1 MSALPDAAARER
13 IRRDHDTT
21 LIVEAAAGTGKTTSV
36 VGRVVEMVAAGAA
49 RIGQIAAITFT
60 EKAAGELR
68 LKIRQG
74 LESRI
79 EDAAEGPE
87 GAAAGPRLEAALSQI
102 EEASIGTIH
111 AFCATIL
118 RERPIEAGV
127 DPDFRIL
134 TDAEQRAFYD
144 RVFRRFVDRQLE
156 GPGPGIARLLRRSR
170 NPMVS
175 PLDVL
180 HQAGL
185 RLLDYRSLAAPWKRS
200 AWDAEAAV
208 EELVGQPGGPDGES
222 VPSLFMIGDLYR
234 SLPKDPPGARPNWL
248 IRSLAAAADL
258 AREVRVREEGS
269 GRDLDWLE
277 QALAELRVPAY
288 GGRTPSGFPHTRKWR
303 DAFRTR
309 LAAFQ
314 RQSNADLAA
323 LLREDLRGLVDD
335 YENAKAKAGLLDFDD
350 LLLRT
355 RSLLRDHAEVRR
367 ELADRFRHLV
377 VDEYQDTDPLQT
389 EIVLLLTAEEP
400 PNADWRE
407 AVPRPGRL
415 CLVGDPKQSI
425 YRFRRADVAHYLRV
439 KQRLLANGA
448 AELRLT
454 TNFRS
459 VPGICDFVNRTLKPV
474 FEAAPGLGGLAR
486 QVDYVPL
493 HPFREAKAGPALAA
507 IPLAHAPYLRH
518 LEEQEP
524 RAVAGFV
531 GGLLDSGFEVSPAD
545 GGSPRAVQASD
556 VCLLFRRFRNYGRL
570 VPQPYADALQDLGI
584 PHSLAA
590 VQTYIGSA
598 ELSFLRAALTAVEFP
613 EDELSVYATLRGPL
627 FAIPDQDLF
636 LFRERHPDIRL
647 RPARARL
654 LELDD
659 DDDAGRVD
667 RTVRDGLAFLYDL
680 HRRRTHQPIAVTL
693 QQLLGRHRAETG
705 FAFWNSPDQ
714 VLSNLR
720 RLAEAARAFEARGG
734 LSFRGFVEQLATE
747 AENPDAGSA
756 HAIDEDVS
764 GVRIMT
770 THTAKGLE
778 FPVVV
783 LCDGAVQRRGRASR
797 IVNAEKKLYACD
809 LGAGIVPWDL
819 VEGTPAEEAEDLAEL
834 DRLLY
839 VAMTRA
845 RDLLAAPVAEGDF
858 PEESLLAPVAAGLG
872 PLLGRG
878 IPPRTRESGP
888 PGAPGR
894 RPGAGALW
902 DLLGAEAA
910 GGASAG
916 GQAAEAAFLA
926 RRQQAIDAGRVPTRR
941 AMPVTAVAALE
952 TAGDP
957 VDARKVDVERLDV
970 EGPPRDSERPA
981 GAAFGE
987 LVHRVLEEIPLDAER
1002 TEIEAEAARAVRE
1015 LELRGELGPAAA
1027 KVVAEALGHPLL
1039 ADARRAAEHGNT
1051 VVAEALGHPL
1061 LADAARVTGS
1071 YRSSTSSPPRRMA
1084 VGARPRVT
1092 DSRPRRRWRRRPSR
1106 TAATSPFRPGP
1117 ARPWWRES
1125 PISSS
1130 SRTPGAPGRS
1140 STSRRIPGR
1149 PRTPGSRPA
1158 RPATAGRSAS
1168 TSGRSNAPPANPP
1181 GASCSTCSGTSGER
1195 RSSDRHPLR
1204 RAQRNR
1210 VPPIRPEGAAGL
1222 ERRLQPAQPAKAEGG
1237 RRDGPHS
1244 PGWHGCARH
1253 LRQGS
1258 DEPPRARGGP
1268 VSDVA
1273 RQVQPAGE

>member
-1 MSALPDAAARER
+1 MSALPDAAARDR

-36 VGRVVEMVAAGAA
+36 VDRVVEMVAAGTAG
-49 RIGQIAAITFT
+49 IGQIAAITFT

-68 LKIRQG
+68 LRIRQG

-79 EDAAEGPE
+79 ESAAAGPE
-87 GAAAGPRLEAALSQI
+87 GVTAGPRLEAALSQI

-127 DPDFRIL
+127 DPDFQIL
-134 TDAEQRAFYD
+134 TDAEQRSFFD

-156 GPGPGIARLLRRSR
+156 DPGPGIGRLLRRSR

-185 RLLDYRSLAAPWKRS
+185 RLLDYRSLDAPWKRR
-200 AWDAEAAV
+200 AWDAETAIV
-208 EELVGQPGGPDGES
+208 ELVERPGGEQAAP
-222 VPSLFMIGDLYR
+222 VPSLFMLEELYR
-234 SLPKDPPGARPNWL
+234 SLPKDPPGTKPNWL

-258 AREVRVREEGS
+258 AREVRAREAGS

-335 YENAKAKAGLLDFDD
+335 YEGAKAKAGRLDFDD

-355 RSLLRDHAEVRR
+355 RSLLRDHPEVRR
-367 ELADRFRHLV
+367 ELAGRFRHLV
-377 VDEYQDTDPLQT
+377 VDEYQDTDPMQT

-400 PNADWRE
+400 ADGDWDE
-407 AVPRPGRL
+407 AVPSPGRL

-425 YRFRRADVAHYLRV
+425 YRFRRADVGHYLRI
-439 KQRLLANGA
+439 KKRLLASGA
-448 AELRLT
+448 AEVRLT

-459 VPGICDFVNRTLKPV
+459 VPPICDFVNQVLEPA
-474 FEAAPGLGGLAR
+474 FEAGPGLGCLAR

-493 HPFREAKAGPALAA
+493 HAFRETAEGPALAA
-507 IPLAHAPYLRH
+507 IPLPHTPYLRH
-518 LEEQEP
+518 FEEHEP
-524 RAVAGFV
+524 QAVAEFV
-531 GGLLDSGFEVSPAD
+531 RGLLDSGFEVSAAD
-545 GGSPRAVQASD
+545 GRPSRRVEPSD
-556 VCLLFRRFRNYGRL
+556 ICLLFRRFRNYGRL

-590 VQTYIGSA
+590 VQTYISSA

-636 LFRERHPDIRL
+636 LFRERHPEIRL
-647 RPARARL
+647 KPGRVRA
-654 LELDD
+654 LELDG
-659 DDDAGRVD
+659 DDASGARAVD
-667 RTVRDGLAFLYDL
+667 RTIRDGLAFLYDL

-720 RLAEAARAFEARGG
+720 RLGEAARAFEARGG
-734 LSFRGFVEQLATE
+734 LSFRGFVEQLESE
-747 AENPDAGSA
+747 AEDPDAGSA
-756 HAIDEDVS
+756 HAIDEDVR

-770 THTAKGLE
+770 THAAKGLE

-783 LCDGAVQRRGRASR
+783 LCDGAVPRRGRAGR
-797 IVNAEKKLYACD
+797 IVNARERLHACD

-819 VEGTPAEEAEDLAEL
+819 IEGIPAEEAEDLAEL

-845 RDLLAAPVAEGDF
+845 RDLLAAPVSEGDS
-858 PEESLLAPVAAGLG
+858 PEESLLAPVAAGLK
-872 PLLGRG
+872 PLLRRG
-878 IPPRTRESGP
+878 AVTPRTRESGP
-888 PGAPGR
+888 SGGAGGR
-894 RPGAGALW
+894 RGTAPLW
-902 DLLGAEAA
+902 DLLKADAA
-910 GGASAG
+910 GGAPGDGKAS
-916 GQAAEAAFLA
+916 EAAFLA
-926 RRQQAIDAGRVPTRR
+926 RRRQAVDAGRVPTRR
-941 AMPVTAVAALE
+941 AMPATAFAALE
-952 TAGDP
+952 PSGDP
-957 VDARKVDVERLDV
+957 VDLLEVDVERPDV
-970 EGPPRDSERPA
+970 EGLPRDAERPA

-987 LVHRVLEEIPLDAER
+987 LVHRVLERIPLDAEKA
-1002 TEIEAEAARAVRE
+1002 EIEAETARAVRE
-1015 LELRGELGPAAA
+1015 LELRDHLGPAAA
-1027 KVVAEALGHPLL
+1027 KAVTAALGHPLL
-1039 ADARRAAEHGNT
+1039 TEARRAAEHGMCYR
-1051 VVAEALGHPL
+1051 ELPL
-1061 LADAARVTGS
+1061 LHFEPAAADGGGSPSPGDGFDAASALETETFEHGGDFAVPAGS
-1071 YRSSTSSPPRRMA
+1071 GSTLVEGVADLVFQPDAESA
-1084 VGARPRVT
+1084 WTVLDFKT
-1092 DSRPRRRWRRRPSR
+1092 DSRPSEDPEFQASQARYRRQVALYARAVER
-1106 TAATSPFRPGP
+1106 ATGQP
-1117 ARPWWRES
+1117 AR
-1125 PISSS
+1125 
-1130 SRTPGAPGRS
+1130 GV
-1140 STSRRIPGR
+1140 
-1149 PRTPGSRPA
+1149 
-1158 RPATAGRSAS
+1158 
-1168 TSGRSNAPPANPP
+1168 
-1181 GASCSTCSGTSGER
+1181 
-1195 RSSDRHPLR
+1195 LLY
-1204 RAQRNR
+1204 
-1210 VPPIRPEGAAGL
+1210 V
-1222 ERRLQPAQPAKAEGG
+1222 
-1237 RRDGPHS
+1237 
-1244 PGWHGCARH
+1244 
-1253 LRQGS
+1253 
-1258 DEPPRARGGP
+1258 
-1268 VSDVA
+1268 
-1273 RQVQPAGE
+1273 

>member
-1 MSALPDAAARER
+1 MSALPDAAARDR

-36 VGRVVEMVAAGAA
+36 VDRVVEMVAAGTA

-68 LKIRQG
+68 LRIRQG

-79 EDAAEGPE
+79 ESAAAGPE
-87 GAAAGPRLEAALSQI
+87 GATAGPRLEAALSQI

-127 DPDFRIL
+127 DPDFQIL
-134 TDAEQRAFYD
+134 TDAEQRAFFD

-156 GPGPGIARLLRRSR
+156 GPGPGIGRLLRRSR

-175 PLDVL
+175 PLEVL

-185 RLLDYRSLAAPWKRS
+185 RLLDYRSLDAPWKRR
-200 AWDAEAAV
+200 AWDAETAIL
-208 EELVGQPGGPDGES
+208 ELVDQPGGEKGEP
-222 VPSLFMIGDLYR
+222 PSLFMIEELYR
-234 SLPKDPPGARPNWL
+234 SLPKDPPGTRPNWL

-258 AREVRVREEGS
+258 AREVRAREGAS

-288 GGRTPSGFPHTRKWR
+288 GGRTPSGFPHTRRWR

-314 RQSNADLAA
+314 QESNADLAA

-335 YENAKAKAGLLDFDD
+335 YESAKQKAGLLDFDD

-355 RSLLRDHAEVRR
+355 RSLLREHPEVRR
-367 ELADRFRHLV
+367 ELAGRFRHLV
-377 VDEYQDTDPLQT
+377 VDEYQDTDPMQT

-400 PNADWRE
+400 PDGDWDE

-439 KQRLLANGA
+439 KQRLLAAGA
-448 AELRLT
+448 AEVRLT

-459 VPGICDFVNRTLKPV
+459 VPAICDFVNQVLKPA
-474 FEAAPGLGGLAR
+474 FETGPGLGGLAR

-493 HPFREAKAGPALAA
+493 HAFREPTEGPALAG
-507 IPLAHAPYLRH
+507 IPLPHAPYLRH
-518 LEEQEP
+518 LEEHEP
-524 RAVAGFV
+524 QAVAEFV
-531 GGLLDSGFEVSPAD
+531 RGLLDKGFEVSAAD
-545 GGSPRAVQASD
+545 GRTLRRVEPSD
-556 VCLLFRRFRNYGRL
+556 ICLLFRRFRNYGRL

-590 VQTYIGSA
+590 VQTYISSA

-636 LFRERHPDIRL
+636 LFRERHPEIRL
-647 RPARARL
+647 RPARARF

-659 DDDAGRVD
+659 EGTTGPRAAD
-667 RTVRDGLAFLYDL
+667 RTIRDGLAFLYDL

-720 RLAEAARAFEARGG
+720 RLGEAARAFEARGG
-734 LSFRGFVEQLATE
+734 LSFRGFVEQLASE

-756 HAIDEDVS
+756 HAIDEDVR

-770 THTAKGLE
+770 THSAKGLE

-783 LCDGAVQRRGRASR
+783 LCDGAAPRRGRAGR
-797 IVNAEKKLYACD
+797 IVNAGERLHACD

-819 VEGTPAEEAEDLAEL
+819 IEGIPAEEAEDLAEL

-845 RDLLAAPVAEGDF
+845 RDLLAAPVSEGDF
-858 PEESLLAPVAAGLG
+858 PEDSLLAPVAAGLK
-872 PLLGRG
+872 PHLGRG
-878 IPPRTRESGP
+878 AVTSRTRESGP
-888 PGAPGR
+888 SGGAVNR
-894 RPGAGALW
+894 RGTAPLW
-902 DLLGAEAA
+902 DLLRADAA
-910 GGASAG
+910 GGAPG
-916 GQAAEAAFLA
+916 DGKTAEAAFLA
-926 RRQQAIDAGRVPTRR
+926 RRRQAVDAGRVPTRR
-941 AMPVTAVAALE
+941 AMPATAFAALE
-952 TAGDP
+952 FSSDP
-957 VDARKVDVERLDV
+957 ADSREIDIERLDA
-970 EGPPRDSERPA
+970 ERLPRDSERPA
-981 GAAFGE
+981 GVAFGE
-987 LVHRVLEEIPLDAER
+987 LVHRVLEQIPLDAEKA
-1002 TEIEAEAARAVRE
+1002 EIEAEAARAARE
-1015 LELRGELGPAAA
+1015 LELGDELGPAAA
-1027 KVVAEALGHPLL
+1027 QAVTAALGHPLL
-1039 ADARRAAEHGNT
+1039 TEARRAAGHGMCYR
-1051 VVAEALGHPL
+1051 ELPL
-1061 LADAARVTGS
+1061 LHFEPAAANGGGSPSPGDGFDAASTLETETSGNGGDSAVPAGS
-1071 YRSSTSSPPRRMA
+1071 GPTLVEGVADLVFQPDA
-1084 VGARPRVT
+1084 GGAWTVLDFKT
-1092 DSRPRRRWRRRPSR
+1092 DSRPPEDPEFQASQARYCRQVALYARAVER
-1106 TAATSPFRPGP
+1106 ATGQP
-1117 ARPWWRES
+1117 AR
-1125 PISSS
+1125 
-1130 SRTPGAPGRS
+1130 GV
-1140 STSRRIPGR
+1140 
-1149 PRTPGSRPA
+1149 
-1158 RPATAGRSAS
+1158 
-1168 TSGRSNAPPANPP
+1168 
-1181 GASCSTCSGTSGER
+1181 
-1195 RSSDRHPLR
+1195 LLY
-1204 RAQRNR
+1204 
-1210 VPPIRPEGAAGL
+1210 V
-1222 ERRLQPAQPAKAEGG
+1222 
-1237 RRDGPHS
+1237 
-1244 PGWHGCARH
+1244 
-1253 LRQGS
+1253 
-1258 DEPPRARGGP
+1258 
-1268 VSDVA
+1268 
-1273 RQVQPAGE
+1273 

>member
-1 MSALPDAAARER
+1 MNALPDAAARER

-36 VGRVVEMVAAGAA
+36 VGRVVEMVAGGAA

-68 LKIRQG
+68 LRIRQG
-74 LESRI
+74 LESRL
-79 EDAAEGPE
+79 ENAADGAD

-127 DPDFRIL
+127 DPDFQIL
-134 TDAEQRAFYD
+134 TDAEQRAFFD

-180 HQAGL
+180 REAGL
-185 RLLDYRSLAAPWKRS
+185 RLLDYRSLDAPWKRS
-200 AWDAEAAV
+200 AWDAAAAV
-208 EELVGQPGGPDGES
+208 AELVEQPGGEGSEP
-222 VPSLFMIGDLYR
+222 VPSLFMIEDLYR
-234 SLPKDPPGARPNWL
+234 ALPKDPPGARPNWL
-248 IRSLAAAADL
+248 IRSLTAAADL
-258 AREVRVREEGS
+258 AREIRVREAASGS
-269 GRDLDWLE
+269 DLDWIE

-288 GGRTPSGFPHTRKWR
+288 GGRTPAGFPHTRKWR
-303 DAFRTR
+303 DAFRAR

-314 RQSNADLAA
+314 KQSNADLAA
-323 LLREDLRGLVDD
+323 LLREDLRGLVAD
-335 YENAKAKAGLLDFDD
+335 YESAKAKAGLLDFDD

-355 RSLLRDHAEVRR
+355 RGLLREHAEVRR
-367 ELADRFRHLV
+367 ELAGRFRHIV
-377 VDEYQDTDPLQT
+377 VDEYQDTDPMQT

-400 PNADWRE
+400 ADADWRE
-407 AVPRPGRL
+407 AVPVPGRL
-415 CLVGDPKQSI
+415 ALVGDPKQSI

-439 KQRLLANGA
+439 KERLLANGA
-448 AELRLT
+448 AEVRLT

-474 FEAAPGLGGLAR
+474 FEAAPGLGGFAR
-486 QVDYVPL
+486 QVDYLPL
-493 HPFREAKAGPALAA
+493 HAHREPMPGPALAA
-507 IPLAHAPYLRH
+507 IPLAHAPNPRQ

-531 GGLLDSGFEVSPAD
+531 GGLLDRGFEVSAAD
-545 GGSPRAVQASD
+545 GGSPRPVQASD

-570 VPQPYADALQDLGI
+570 VPRPYADALQDLGI

-627 FAIPDQDLF
+627 FALPDQDLF
-636 LFRERHPDIRL
+636 LFRERHPEIRL

-654 LELDD
+654 LELEDD
-659 DDDAGRVD
+659 PAAAGRAD
-667 RTVRDGLAFLYDL
+667 RTIRDALAFLYDL

-693 QQLLGRHRAETG
+693 QELLGRHRAETG

-734 LSFRGFVEQLATE
+734 LSFRGFVEQLAAE

-783 LCDGAVQRRGRASR
+783 LCDGAAQRRGRASR
-797 IVNAEKKLYACD
+797 IANAEKRLYACD

-819 VEGTPAEEAEDLAEL
+819 IEGTPAEEAEDLAEL

-858 PEESLLAPVAAGLG
+858 PAESLLAPVAAGLK

-878 IPPRTRESGP
+878 GITPRTDESGP
-888 PGAPGR
+888 SGAPGR
-894 RPGAGALW
+894 RRGTGALW
-902 DLLGAEAA
+902 DLLRADAA
-910 GGASAG
+910 GGAPG
-916 GQAAEAAFLA
+916 DGKAAEAAFLA
-926 RRQQAIDAGRVPTRR
+926 RRQRAVADGQVPTRR
-941 AMPVTAVAALE
+941 AMPATAFAALE
-952 TAGDP
+952 AAADP
-957 VDARKVDVERLDV
+957 ADARQMDVRPV
-970 EGPPRDSERPA
+970 EVEELPRDSERPA
-981 GAAFGE
+981 GVGFGE
-987 LVHRVLEEIPLDAER
+987 LVHRVLEQIPLDAEEP
-1002 TEIEAEAARAVRE
+1002 EIEAEAARAVRE
-1015 LELRGELGPAAA
+1015 LELADALAPAAA
-1027 KVVAEALGHPLL
+1027 RAVTAALAHPRLAEARKAEEQGVCYRELPLL
-1039 ADARRAAEHGNT
+1039 HLEPVADDGLERRSPDRRRGPPGRDTAPRPTLEVASALETESFAEPEDTSLPGGPGPTLVEGVADLVFQPDPGGAWT
-1051 VVAEALGHPL
+1051 VL
-1061 LADAARVTGS
+1061 DFK
-1071 YRSSTSSPPRRMA
+1071 
-1084 VGARPRVT
+1084 T
-1092 DSRPRRRWRRRPSR
+1092 DSRPPEDPEFQASQ
-1106 TAATSPFRPGP
+1106 
-1117 ARPWWRES
+1117 ARYR
-1125 PISSS
+1125 
-1130 SRTPGAPGRS
+1130 
-1140 STSRRIPGR
+1140 
-1149 PRTPGSRPA
+1149 
-1158 RPATAGRSAS
+1158 
-1168 TSGRSNAPPANPP
+1168 
-1181 GASCSTCSGTSGER
+1181 
-1195 RSSDRHPLR
+1195 
-1204 RAQRNR
+1204 
-1210 VPPIRPEGAAGL
+1210 
-1222 ERRLQPAQPAKAEGG
+1222 
-1237 RRDGPHS
+1237 
-1244 PGWHGCARH
+1244 
-1253 LRQGS
+1253 
-1258 DEPPRARGGP
+1258 
-1268 VSDVA
+1268 
-1273 RQVQPAGE
+1273 RQVGLYVRAVERATGQPTRGVLLYV